1 MKILIMGAP
10 TTNGYKAF
18 GLKNTISGG
27 GWVENLIRHI
37 SRNKSVQLSVCFYA
51 NFASDLQ
58 WREYDAITYY
68 ALPARV
74 KTLDS
79 CNKAMVR
86 DLSTMLQNAKPD
98 VVHIMGTEREYD
110 LRLLELAGADAVVF
124 SITGLVSYIA
134 KHYYAGIEEKNFRKR
149 TLGDYLRN
157 RGPISEKKRF
167 EFFGTFERQ
176 SLQMCQY
183 VMGRTNWDETCVK
196 QINPNIE
203 YTHCGEILNP
213 IFYQRRWEIKK
224 TVKHRI
230 FVSQASYPIKG
241 IHQLL
246 RAFPIIMKLYPDSE
260 IVIAGPNILSSLTIM
275 DKIKRTTYAKYLQ
288 RMIKQLK
295 IPKDK
300 IIYTGLLNAEE
311 MVDQYLQANVFVL
324 PSSIENSPNS
334 LGEAMILGMP
344 CVASCVGGV
353 QDMVEDKKDGF
364 LYPFNEYYMLA
375 HYVCKIFSDQTLAIN
390 LGQSAHESARK
401 RFEPE
406 TVTKITLDVYRRIN
420 DSKDRKNEL

>member
-1 MKILIMGAP
+1 MKILLMGAP

-18 GLKNTISGG
+18 GLKNNISAG

-37 SRNKSVQLSVCFYA
+37 SKEKGVQLSVCFYA
-51 NFASDLQ
+51 DFVSNLQ
-58 WREYDAITYY
+58 WKEYDAVMYY

-74 KTLDS
+74 RTLAS

-86 DLSTMLQNAKPD
+86 DLSIMLQNAKPD

-124 SITGLVSYIA
+124 SVTGLVSYIEN
-134 KHYYAGIEEKNFRKR
+134 HYYAGIEEKNFRKR

-157 RGPISEKKRF
+157 GGPIREKKLFKLFGVF
-167 EFFGTFERQ
+167 EKQ

-183 VMGRTNWDETCVK
+183 VMGRTNWDEACVK

-213 IFYQRRWEIKK
+213 IFYQRRWEINK

-246 RAFPIIMKLYPDSE
+246 KAFPIILKSYPDSQ
-260 IVIAGPNILSSLTIM
+260 IVIAGPNILSSRTIM
-275 DKIKRTTYAKYLQ
+275 DQIKRTTYAKYLQ

-295 IPKDK
+295 IPKEK

-311 MVDQYLQANVFVL
+311 MAEQYLQANVFVL

-353 QDMVEDKKDGF
+353 QDMVKDKKDGF

-375 HYVCKIFSDQTLAIN
+375 HYVCKIFSDQDLAIN
-390 LGQSAHESARK
+390 LGENARK
-401 RFEPE
+401 SAQKRFKPE
-406 TVTKITLDVYRRIN
+406 TVKKVTLDVYRQIIDN
-420 DSKDRKNEL
+420 KDRKNEL